1 MNVVDYNATIPK
13 NVFRIIKEAGMKQCA
28 VAEKAGYTKQQF
40 NDMLN
45 GRRVIKAKDILALSH
60 ALGVSPNDL
69 FMEHEKQKEKDAS

>member
-1 MNVVDYNATIPK
+1 MNMVSYNATIPE
-13 NVFRIIKEAGMKQCA
+13 NVFRIIKESGMKQCA

-45 GRRVIKAKDILALSH
+45 GRRVIKAMDILALSH

-69 FMEHEKQKEKDAS
+69 FMEQGKQKQKEVV

>member
-1 MNVVDYNATIPK
+1 MNVKENNATIPQ
-13 NVFRIIKEAGMKQCA
+13 NIFRIIKETGMKQCA

-69 FMEHEKQKEKDAS
+69 FLKVCKEKTAS